1 MDIISIKFR
10 NKKIMKYINITL
22 LIILLNNVYSQVSL
36 HPFQYVYFN
45 SIFEKKANKL
55 FEIDYWGVS
64 NKFSLEKLVK
74 DNLEKDEIFVGVG
87 SFTNLYLSRKML
99 DEKLQNKLVITGQDF
114 SDVDF
119 IFNNNY
125 FEINNRLDD
134 KYHIPKNFKK
144 YNELKRG
151 DILINEFY
159 IKE

>member
-1 MDIISIKFR
+1 MKFR
-10 NKKIMKYINITL
+10 NKKIIKYINIIL
-22 LIILLNNVYSQVSL
+22 VIILLNNIYSLISL

-45 SIFEKKANKL
+45 SIFEKNANKL

-64 NKFSLEKLVK
+64 NKSSLEKLME
-74 DNLEKDEIFVGVG
+74 DNLEKNKIVVGVA

-99 DEKLQNKLVITGQDF
+99 DAKLQDKLVIAGQDF

-125 FEINNRLDD
+125 FEINNKHDD

-144 YNELKRG
+144 YSELKRG
-151 DILINEFY
+151 SILINEFY